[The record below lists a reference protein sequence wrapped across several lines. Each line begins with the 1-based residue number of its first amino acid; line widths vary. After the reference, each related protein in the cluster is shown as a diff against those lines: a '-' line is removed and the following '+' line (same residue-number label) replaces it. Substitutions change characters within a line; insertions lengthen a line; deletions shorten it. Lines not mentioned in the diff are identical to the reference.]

1 MNAPV
6 TVLLVVAILAVL
18 GLIALGPVRAVRED
32 RGYAAEE
39 RGWLEGGRFPA
50 EVERVYRHGRLIL
63 TDGARLRE
71 LGYELKQR
79 RMVRSEWGRVP
90 EVVWGAVSP
99 PAIAAHDGGGNSDE
113 AARDPTGA

>member
-1 MNAPV
+1 MNALV

-18 GLIALGPVRAVRED
+18 GLIAVGPVRAVRED

-71 LGYELKQR
+71 LGYELRQR

-90 EVVWGAVSP
+90 EVVWRAVSP
-99 PAIAAHDGGGNSDE
+99 PAKPELAGVGDADG
-113 AARDPTGA
+113 AARGPTGA